1 MCLVG
6 NKIDLVEKEIVDE
19 EAVVRF
25 AKEKGI
31 KCKRVSALNG
41 VNINEMFK
49 ELADEYINSDD
60 NVLNGMKINLSNK
73 VKGKKGKKYC

>member
-6 NKIDLVEKEIVDE
+6 NKIDLVEKETVDE
-19 EAVVRF
+19 EEVVNF

>member
-1 MCLVG
+1 VVG
-6 NKIDLVEKEIVDE
+6 NKIDLVEKETVDE
-19 EAVVRF
+19 EEVVRF

-31 KCKRVSALNG
+31 KYKRVSALSG

-60 NVLNGMKINLSNK
+60 NVLSGMKINLLNK

>member
-1 MCLVG
+1 LTCRRESA
-6 NKIDLVEKEIVDE
+6 KINEYE
-19 EAVVRF
+19 
-25 AKEKGI
+25 KEKGI
-31 KCKRVSALNG
+31 KYKRVSALSG

-60 NVLNGMKINLSNK
+60 NVLSGMKINLLNK

>member
-1 MCLVG
+1 M
-6 NKIDLVEKEIVDE
+6 EKETVDE
-19 EAVVRF
+19 EEVVNF

>member
-1 MCLVG
+1 M
-6 NKIDLVEKEIVDE
+6 EKETVDE
-19 EAVVRF
+19 EEVVRF

-31 KCKRVSALNG
+31 KCKRVSALSG

-60 NVLNGMKINLSNK
+60 NVLSGMKINLSNK

>member
-1 MCLVG
+1 M
-6 NKIDLVEKEIVDE
+6 EEETVDE
-19 EAVVRF
+19 EEVVRF

-31 KCKRVSALNG
+31 KCKRVSALSG

-60 NVLNGMKINLSNK
+60 NVLSGMKINLSNK

>member
-1 MCLVG
+1 MVG
-6 NKIDLVEKEIVDE
+6 NKIDLVEEETVDE
-19 EAVVRF
+19 EEVVRF

-31 KCKRVSALNG
+31 KCKRVSALSG

-60 NVLNGMKINLSNK
+60 NVLSGMKINLSNK

>member
-1 MCLVG
+1 MVG

-19 EAVVRF
+19 EEVVRF

-31 KCKRVSALNG
+31 KCKRVSALSG
-41 VNINEMFK
+41 VNVNEMFK

-60 NVLNGMKINLSNK
+60 NVLSGMKLNMSKNI
-73 VKGKKGKKYC
+73 KGKKGKKYC